1 MHVELGPRQDEQ
13 TSNHAMASD
22 QVFHQIPRLDPHS
35 PAPADS
41 NHPESPTRSWESG
54 PNFSDLAG
62 RRTDSCPRHTKTSS
76 HKIDS
81 LVLVPDLRRRDRA
94 AEDTVALHHHQQST
108 VLLVWQLWTLREM
121 IQSEAWQAPRVDG
134 QPVLA
139 SIWLG
144 WRRAGLFQRMQR
156 ALDRRNCSK

>member
-1 MHVELGPRQDEQ
+1 MSKRA
-13 TSNHAMASD
+13 TTRW
-22 QVFHQIPRLDPHS
+22 HQIKYSTKYPVSTHTAPHLQTPTIPRVQQGLGNRDLI
-35 PAPADS
+35 
-41 NHPESPTRSWESG
+41 
-54 PNFSDLAG
+54 FSDLAG